1 MDELSKC
8 GSVSGITH
16 SKEGR
21 LGEVITPPVVPFG
34 QALVRTA
41 AGHEDVDVTLVS
53 PVSAG
58 DLVLIHAGAALLK
71 LEEPSR

>member
-16 SKEGR
+16 SEEGR
-21 LGEVITPPVVPFG
+21 VGEVITPPVVPFG

-41 AGHEDVDVTLVS
+41 DGQEDVDVTLVS

-58 DLVLIHAGAALLK
+58 DVVLIHAGTALVK
-71 LEEPSR
+71 LEEHGR